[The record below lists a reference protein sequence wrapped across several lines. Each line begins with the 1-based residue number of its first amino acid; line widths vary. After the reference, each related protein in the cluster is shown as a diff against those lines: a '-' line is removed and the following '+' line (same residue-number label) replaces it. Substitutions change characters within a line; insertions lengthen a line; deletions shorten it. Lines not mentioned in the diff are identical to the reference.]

1 MLVIIVFCIIIV
13 VFVRFS
19 IGHDRDK
26 KLLET
31 VSRLNRATRADASY
45 SPAMAIETVSR
56 RSRGTRAER
65 YLVLNLLKAGI
76 SAEEI
81 FHDLYIK
88 KFNGTFSQIDL
99 VVITEVGIIVFEVK
113 DYSGWIFGN
122 GYHQQWTQLLAYGKQ
137 KYRFYNPVKQNNNH
151 IAVLRQKIG
160 NFAKVPFYSI
170 IVFDGDCELRDI
182 KFIPKGTFI
191 AKPERILDVI
201 VNILNNNE
209 IVNYRNKDK
218 IVKLLEESVNNG
230 ENTEIRIQH
239 ITNVKDILGEDRV
252 FK

>member
-1 MLVIIVFCIIIV
+1 MLVVIIFCIIIV
-13 VFVRFS
+13 VFICFS
-19 IGHDRDK
+19 IGQNRDK
-26 KLLET
+26 ELLET
-31 VSRLNRATRADASY
+31 VSTLN
-45 SPAMAIETVSR
+45 
-56 RSRGTRAER
+56 RGTRAER
-65 YLVLNLLKAGI
+65 CLVLNLLKAGI

-122 GYHQQWTQLLAYGKQ
+122 GYHQQWTQVLAYGKQ

-151 IAVLRQKIG
+151 IAVLRRKIG

-182 KFIPKGTFI
+182 SFIPEGTFI
-191 AKPERILDVI
+191 AKTERVIDVI

-209 IVNYRNKDK
+209 IVNYKNKDK
-218 IVKLLEESVNNG
+218 IMKLLEDSVNNG
-230 ENTEIRIQH
+230 ENTETQIQH
-239 ITNVKDILGEDRV
+239 IADVKNLLGEDRI

>member
-1 MLVIIVFCIIIV
+1 MLVTIIFCIIIV
-13 VFVRFS
+13 VFVCFS
-19 IGHDRDK
+19 IGQDRDI

-31 VSRLNRATRADASY
+31 VSRLN
-45 SPAMAIETVSR
+45 
-56 RSRGTRAER
+56 RGTRAER

-88 KFNGTFSQIDL
+88 KLNGTFSQIDL

-113 DYSGWIFGN
+113 DYKGWIFGN
-122 GYHQQWTQLLAYGKQ
+122 GYHQQWTQVLAYGRQ

-151 IAVLRQKIG
+151 IAVLRRKIG

-170 IVFDGDCELRDI
+170 IVFGGDCELRDI
-182 KFIPKGTFI
+182 NFIPEGTFI
-191 AKPERILDVI
+191 AKVERVREVI

-209 IVNYRNKDK
+209 IVNYTNKDK
-218 IVKLLEESVNNG
+218 IMKLLEESVTNG
-230 ENTEIRIQH
+230 ESTETQIQH
-239 ITNVKDILGEDRV
+239 IANVKDVLGEDRV